1 MKKETWILL
10 ALLGIGLFRYMK
22 DKKQP
27 EQPKELSL
35 SDVFEMGYQKFGENH
50 IDTVNYAY
58 EEWGKKYGLNK
69 DLVMQN
75 YEIWLRNKKAQN

>member
-27 EQPKELSL
+27 EQSNELSL
-35 SDVFEMGYQKFGENH
+35 SDVFQAGYQKFGENH

-58 EEWGKKYGLNK
+58 EEWGKKYGLTK
-69 DLVMQN
+69 ELVMKN
-75 YEIWLRNKKAQN
+75 YEIWLRNQKAQN